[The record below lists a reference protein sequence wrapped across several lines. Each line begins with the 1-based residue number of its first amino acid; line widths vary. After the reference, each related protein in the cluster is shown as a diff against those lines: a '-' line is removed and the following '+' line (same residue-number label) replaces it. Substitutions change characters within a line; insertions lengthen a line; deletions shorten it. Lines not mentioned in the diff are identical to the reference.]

1 MNDTIFPFV
10 VFGIVFAAVLYW
22 MSKRGEGKRTVLT
35 GPSADHADQIEKQRE
50 FFSVQTVKEL
60 QKYIQMQRIK
70 LGIPAGRTPT
80 RKAELIEMALALW
93 QRQPW

>member
-1 MNDTIFPFV
+1 MSDTVITIV
-10 VFGIVFAAVLYW
+10 VFGLVFAGVLYW

-35 GPSADHADQIEKQRE
+35 GPSAEQIASQRE
-50 FFSVQTVKEL
+50 VFSSQTVKEL

-80 RKAELIEMALALW
+80 RKAEVIELALELW
-93 QRQPW
+93 RRQPW

>member
-1 MNDTIFPFV
+1 MNDTVITIV
-10 VFGIVFAAVLYW
+10 VFGLVFAGVLYW

-35 GPSADHADQIEKQRE
+35 GPSAEQIASQRE
-50 FFSVQTVKEL
+50 VFSSQTVKEL

-80 RKAELIEMALALW
+80 RKAEVIELALELW
-93 QRQPW
+93 RRQPW

>member
-1 MNDTIFPFV
+1 MNDTIIPFV
-10 VFGIVFAAVLYW
+10 VFGIAFAAFLYW

-35 GPSADHADQIEKQRE
+35 GPSAEQIASQRE
-50 FFSVQTVKEL
+50 VFSSQTVKEL

-80 RKAELIEMALALW
+80 RKAEVIELALELW
-93 QRQPW
+93 RRQPW